1 MNIGIYG
8 DSFAFYNKN
17 CPEFNWTTILGKK
30 FTDSTVNHYGKYSTS
45 VYYSYKMF
53 LDKYYKND
61 INIFLVTNP
70 SRYTKTIK
78 INNQE
83 LILAYINS
91 VESYK
96 KENIKNLLPIDV
108 KILDDLIGWYI
119 SSDQE
124 FLSTASELMINQIQ
138 ALDNK
143 VIFFP
148 CFKDSLTNE
157 QYKKYEIPQEHYMS
171 NYVQQIKKILNMT
184 EPDVSHLERSTV
196 ISQHLTPEFNHFV
209 ADFMYK
215 KITTGFW
222 DFSNFQNIKI
232 EYPREYYYKQ
242 Q

>member
-17 CPEFNWTTILGKK
+17 CPDFNWGNILGKK
-30 FTDSTVNHYGKYSTS
+30 FTDSNVNHYGKYSTS
-45 VYYSYKMF
+45 VYYSYKIF
-53 LDKYYKND
+53 LNNYHKND

-70 SRYTKTIK
+70 TRYTKTIN

-83 LILAYINS
+83 LRLGYITS

-96 KENIKNLLPIDV
+96 KENIKNLLPIDI

-124 FLSTASELMINQIQ
+124 FLSTVSELMINQIQ

-143 VIFFP
+143 VILFP
-148 CFKDSLTNE
+148 CFKESFTNE
-157 QYKKYEIPQEHYMS
+157 QYKKYEISQEHCMS
-171 NYVQQIKKILNMT
+171 NYLQQIKKLLNMN
-184 EPDVSHLERSTV
+184 EPDVGPLEIST
-196 ISQHLTPEFNHFV
+196 IIAQHLTPEFNNFV

-215 KITTGFW
+215 KITTDVW
-222 DFSNFQNIKI
+222 DFSNFENVKL
-232 EYPREYYYKQ
+232 EHPREYYYKQ